1 MHGDHHIYGFIFDDV
16 LVYFYNVILFL
27 LHPSP
32 INKTSIFYSF
42 SETRRRK
49 PTIEP
54 HFHRIS
60 DEKVNAC
67 PWSGA
72 HFMERLL
79 CLPASL

>member
-1 MHGDHHIYGFIFDDV
+1 MHGDHHKYGFIFDDF